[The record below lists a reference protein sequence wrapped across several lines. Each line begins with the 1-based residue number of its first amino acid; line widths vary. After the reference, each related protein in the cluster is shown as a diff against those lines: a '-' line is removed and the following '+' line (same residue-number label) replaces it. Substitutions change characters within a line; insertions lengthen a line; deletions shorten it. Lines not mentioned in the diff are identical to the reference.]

1 MGLDKARF
9 VSFLA
14 ISGTSFW
21 LLQYQLLSAGAI
33 KKYTMQ
39 KKLLRNDLFLYDLAI
54 RVLAFW
60 TTILFSLL
68 FFTGAEAADK
78 KEASKA
84 VPTNKVVAATE
95 NIQSERE

>member
-1 MGLDKARF
+1 
-9 VSFLA
+9 
-14 ISGTSFW
+14 
-21 LLQYQLLSAGAI
+21 
-33 KKYTMQ
+33 MQ

-78 KEASKA
+78 KEASK
-84 VPTNKVVAATE
+84 VTPTNKVVAVTE